1 VKKTVTFLDGNK
13 YIRLFRI
20 PKKCTAPHQS
30 LGKGLT
36 ILGEDD
42 ILIMPSVL
50 GHSQAKRRFADDRA
64 IGRVK
69 IATASDLLLGP
80 SALSPPRVIEVR
92 DIKIADIVIGE
103 DRRSLQPSKVD
114 EIAESFATIGQ
125 TNPVTVTPRKE
136 GKYDLVSGAHRVA
149 AAQKLGWTFLRAQV
163 MEGDETALR
172 LAQLADDLHRAG
184 LTVLEQAKE
193 LAEWVRLT
201 EKHMPLQHKRNAK
214 GGRPF
219 GAIGKA
225 ARELPVKGGT
235 EKARRKAIERAIKI
249 DAISPEAQA
258 VAKEAGIDDKQ
269 SALLA
274 IARVPTSEQLAKA
287 EELKTGK
294 SKSAGKT
301 AARGLGAAK
310 GLARGLGKMK
320 KRVSTE
326 EAKPAAPTWMVSA
339 GHPRSSLS
347 AEQKEK
353 LDRLLGL
360 WDEACELKEE
370 FAEACADVQEC
381 FAEEIRGLV
390 DDDDDPSD
398 VDPGNEHE
406 RDEDDADNWD

>member
-69 IATASDLLLGP
+69 IATGSDLLIGP
-80 SALSPPRVIEVR
+80 AALSPPRVIEVR

-114 EIAESFATIGQ
+114 EIADSFATIGQ
-125 TNPVTVTPRKE
+125 TNPVTVTPRRD

-149 AAQKLGWTFLRAQV
+149 AAQKLGWTHLRAQV
-163 MEGDETALR
+163 MEGDRTALR

-201 EKHMPLQHKRNAK
+201 EKHMPLQHKRKNAK

-258 VAKEAGIDDKQ
+258 VAKEAGLDDKQ

-287 EELKTGK
+287 EELKA
-294 SKSAGKT
+294 SKTPG
-301 AARGLGAAK
+301 AARKSDGARRGPRKTNPFSRKKAAM
-310 GLARGLGKMK
+310 LAA
-320 KRVSTE
+320 SSW
-326 EAKPAAPTWMVSA
+326 PSPSD
-339 GHPRSSLS
+339 HPRPSLS
-347 AEQKEK
+347 GEEKRQLAE
-353 LDRLLGL
+353 LLEL
-360 WDEACELKEE
+360 WNEAHELKEAH
-370 FAEACADVQEC
+370 AEASSTVQTC
-381 FAEEIRGLV
+381 FAEKIVSLDELDEDET
-390 DDDDDPSD
+390 DDDLSD
-398 VDPGNEHE
+398 AEPN
-406 RDEDDADNWD
+406 EDDGNDDDGDTS